1 MINQIN
7 AEKRK
12 GFKMAKLSYLRVS
25 STQQNEA
32 RQREAMKHLGIDREF
47 VDKASGKNTERKA
60 LQEMI
65 DYAREGD
72 IVYILDFS
80 RLARSTQDLL
90 NIIQTLNKKG
100 VQVVSIKEQLDTS
113 TPTGKLMLTFIGAI
127 NEFQRE
133 IINENAREGI
143 AIAKAE
149 GKYKG
154 GQPKKIDETLFQV
167 CYSRYTKREI
177 NKIQFAETLN
187 VSRPTLDKLL
197 KEREGKE

>member
-1 MINQIN
+1 
-7 AEKRK
+7 
-12 GFKMAKLSYLRVS
+12 MARLSYLRVS

-32 RQREAMKHLGIDREF
+32 RQREAMKHLEIQKEF
-47 VDKASGKNTERKA
+47 VDKASGKNTQRKA
-60 LQEMI
+60 LQDLI

-72 IVYILDFS
+72 VVYVLDFS
-80 RLARSTQDLL
+80 RLARSTNDLL
-90 NIIQTLNKKG
+90 TIIKTLNDKG
-100 VQVVSIKEQLDTS
+100 VQVVSLKEQLDTS

-149 GKYKG
+149 GRYKG
-154 GQPKKIDETLFQV
+154 GQQKKIDPHHFEM
-167 CYSRYTKREI
+167 CYNDYCNRKI
-177 NKIQFAETLN
+177 NKIQFAELLK

-197 KEREGKE
+197 TKRESEGKI

>member
-1 MINQIN
+1 
-7 AEKRK
+7 
-12 GFKMAKLSYLRVS
+12 
-25 STQQNEA
+25 
-32 RQREAMKHLGIDREF
+32 
-47 VDKASGKNTERKA
+47 
-60 LQEMI
+60 MI

-149 GKYKG
+149 VKYKG
-154 GQPKKIDETLFQV
+154 GQP
-167 CYSRYTKREI
+167 
-177 NKIQFAETLN
+177 N
-187 VSRPTLDKLL
+187 
-197 KEREGKE
+197 

>member
-1 MINQIN
+1 
-7 AEKRK
+7 
-12 GFKMAKLSYLRVS
+12 
-25 STQQNEA
+25 
-32 RQREAMKHLGIDREF
+32 
-47 VDKASGKNTERKA
+47 
-60 LQEMI
+60 
-65 DYAREGD
+65 
-72 IVYILDFS
+72 
-80 RLARSTQDLL
+80 
-90 NIIQTLNKKG
+90 
-100 VQVVSIKEQLDTS
+100 
-113 TPTGKLMLTFIGAI
+113 MLTFIGAI

>member
-1 MINQIN
+1 
-7 AEKRK
+7 
-12 GFKMAKLSYLRVS
+12 MAKLSYLRVS
-25 STQQNEA
+25 SLQQNEA
-32 RQREAMKHLGIDREF
+32 RQREAMKHLGIDKEF

-60 LQEMI
+60 LQDLI

-80 RLARSTQDLL
+80 RLARSTHDLL
-90 NIIQTLNKKG
+90 HIIKTLNDKG

-154 GQPKKIDETLFQV
+154 GQPKKINVIDFEG
-167 CYSRYTKREI
+167 CYKAYCNRQI
-177 NKIQFAETLN
+177 NKKQFAEELGI
-187 VSRPTLDKLL
+187 SRPTLDKLL
-197 KEREGKE
+197 KKRKEEGRI

>member
-1 MINQIN
+1 
-7 AEKRK
+7 
-12 GFKMAKLSYLRVS
+12 MAKLSYLRVS
-25 STQQNEA
+25 SLQQNEA
-32 RQREAMKHLGIDREF
+32 RQREAMKGLGIDKEF

-60 LQEMI
+60 LQDLIE
-65 DYAREGD
+65 YAREGD

-80 RLARSTQDLL
+80 RLARSTHDLL
-90 NIIQTLNKKG
+90 NIIQTLNNKG

-154 GQPKKIDETLFQV
+154 GQPKKINVFDFEG
-167 CYSRYTKREI
+167 CYKAYCNREI
-177 NKIQFAETLN
+177 NKRQFAEALDI
-187 VSRPTLDKLL
+187 SRPTLDKLL
-197 KEREGKE
+197 KKREAEGSI